1 MRRVLPFAL
10 WIVAAAVSPVSGQ
23 EIFRSVQSA
32 NLPTAEVMPQGSWLF
47 EISHRFSNAFSEGA
61 DALWGLDGPAVM
73 RLGLSYSATDRI
85 QLGVQRSNYQDNTEL
100 NVRAR
105 LWSGGS
111 ETLPVAIAAQGGVA
125 WNINVSTPQP
135 TIDDNEMQA
144 YALLALNALIAERF
158 AIGIVPTFLHNPRIL
173 DADSEQGFAVGV
185 NGQAYLTPS
194 MSLLVEWIA
203 GDTNPESPFDPIT
216 FGIEFNT
223 GGHVFKLLST
233 NQLATNPTQYFP
245 GSAIDFEPDLWR
257 FGFNITRLLPF

>member
-1 MRRVLPFAL
+1 MRRALSFAL
-10 WIVAAAVSPVSGQ
+10 AIYAAAVSPVSGQ

-32 NLPTAEVMPQGSWLF
+32 NLPTAEVLPQGSWLF

-61 DALWGLDGPAVM
+61 DALWGLDGPAVI
-73 RLGLSYSATDRI
+73 RLGLSYSVSDQV
-85 QLGVQRSNYQDNTEL
+85 QLGIVRSNYQDNIEL
-100 NVRAR
+100 NGRAR

-111 ETLPVAIAAQGGVA
+111 ETLPVAVAAQAGVA
-125 WNINVSTPQP
+125 WNPEVSTPTP
-135 TIDDNEMQA
+135 TIEDNEMQA
-144 YALLALNALIAERF
+144 YGLLIINALIAERF
-158 AIGIVPTFLHNPRIL
+158 AVGAVPTFVYNPRIL
-173 DADSEQGFAVGV
+173 DADSEQGFYVGL
-185 NGQAYLTPS
+185 NGQVYLTPS
-194 MSLLVEWIA
+194 MSVLLEWIV
-203 GDTNPESPFDPIT
+203 GDTNPESPFDPVT

>member
-1 MRRVLPFAL
+1 MRLVLFLVVFA
-10 WIVAAAVSPVSGQ
+10 VTSTSASGQ

-32 NLPTAEVMPQGSWLF
+32 NLPTAEVLPQGSWLF
-47 EISHRFSNAFSEGA
+47 EISHRFSNAFADGA
-61 DALWGLDGPAVM
+61 DELWGLDGPAVI
-73 RLGLSYSATDRI
+73 RLGLSYSASDRI
-85 QLGVQRSNYQDNTEL
+85 QLGVLRSNYQDNTEL
-100 NVRAR
+100 HAKAR

-111 ETLPVAIAAQGGVA
+111 EGLPVAVAAQGGVA
-125 WNINVSTPQP
+125 WALGVTPTP
-135 TIDDNEMQA
+135 TVEDNEMQA
-144 YALLALNALIAERF
+144 YASLVINALIGERF
-158 AIGIVPTFLHNPRIL
+158 AVGAVPTFVHNPRL
-173 DADSEQGFAVGV
+173 ADDDSEQGFYVGV
-185 NGQAYLTPS
+185 NGQVYLTPS
-194 MSLLVEWIA
+194 MSVLVEWIA